1 MAKGILDELK
11 SLIDPSSYKDVIVE
25 LDKAALSALKQFGQG
40 QAMAQKMRESIADA
54 TKGVMELGGDMN
66 KVLEIQKDVSSTLG
80 RNITVSAQASKDLF
94 ATTEVT
100 GQSVRRIVEGMA
112 DVGISSIDATKEMK
126 KVVDIARESG
136 VNAQSVSENVL
147 SNMEAL
153 NKYNF
158 EGGVSGLAKM
168 AAQATMLRI
177 NMNQTLQFAEKVFD
191 PEGAIKVAASLQ
203 RLGVAQS
210 DLLDPLRLMDL
221 SQNDPAEL
229 QNQIV
234 KMSQQFVQLGKD
246 GNFEIMPGAKRQLR
260 EISEAMG
267 ISYNELTKMALGSAD
282 LDKKLKEIKFPDTF
296 TKEQKNLIA
305 NMAQMKDGKYVVSV
319 DGKEKEVGL
328 LDENEIK
335 KLEEAASKAPPTMEE
350 LAKEQVGFLD
360 SIDYNIAALVASPK
374 LGIAAS
380 KPVGTGIEAI
390 RDVGKA
396 VTKIPSERIS
406 PKGIREEINK
416 MAESGKPLS
425 ELSKFMTTELKTSFV
440 NAKTELDK
448 LTDKYP
454 IIGNAIDYV
463 KNLAETTI
471 QGNDVLKLP
480 GQSIKLLPEDT
491 FAAFTKGEEVLSKLG
506 KGGESKTTS
515 TPSTDSNLNIRHT
528 LDINITAPSNI
539 NTNQL
544 VEMFKNTDVSQAL
557 GTAVKE
563 SFNNGGLT
571 SPTSNKQQL
580 FNPGVKQYA

>member
-40 QAMAQKMRESIADA
+40 QAMAQKMREAIADA

-66 KVLEIQKDVSSTLG
+66 KVLQIQNDVASTLG

-100 GQSVRRIVEGMA
+100 GQSVRKIVEGMA

-136 VNAQSVSENVL
+136 VNAQSVSETVL
-147 SNMEAL
+147 SNMEAI

-177 NMNQTLQFAEKVFD
+177 NMSQTLGLAEKVFD

-210 DLLDPLRLMDL
+210 ELLDPLRLMDL

-267 ISYNELTKMALGSAD
+267 ISYGELTKMALGSAD
-282 LDKKLKEIKFPDTF
+282 LDRKLKEIKFPDTF

-319 DGKEKEVGL
+319 EGKEKEVSL

-425 ELSKFMTTELKTSFV
+425 ELANFMTNELKTSFV
-440 NAKTELDK
+440 NARTEIDK

-454 IIGNAIDYV
+454 VVGNAIDYV
-463 KNLAETTI
+463 KNLVGNTI
-471 QGNDVLKLP
+471 QGQDVLKLP

-491 FAAFTKGEEVLSKLG
+491 FAAFTKGEQVLSNLG
-506 KGGESKTTS
+506 KGGETKTTSVPS
-515 TPSTDSNLNIRHT
+515 TPSTLDINHT
-528 LDINITAPSNI
+528 LNINITAPSNI

-557 GTAVKE
+557 GMAVKE
-563 SFNNGGLT
+563 SFNNGGIT